1 MREIRRDLV
10 ESVAPMFGQTTFRV
24 RGLTTRAVSC
34 FASLALLAAALLT
47 AAGEYPGA
55 NASPPTQH
63 SSPDKS
69 MRKNL
74 PNFGEASTTL
84 YHGGQPTKTGFHM
97 LEKMGVNIVIDLRGN
112 RESERKIVTHL
123 GMEYVA
129 MPWQCSFPKDRVFA
143 EFLTFLRKNRGK
155 KIFVHCRLG
164 DDRTSMM
171 IASYRMAEEG
181 WSAERAEKE
190 MEKFGF
196 SFAHRRLI
204 CPGLSSYEEDFPHRF
219 RTSPEFR
226 DLR

>member
-1 MREIRRDLV
+1 MEYV
-10 ESVAPMFGQTTFRV
+10 TPMFGQRTFRV
-24 RGLTTRAVSC
+24 RGFSTRAVSC
-34 FASLALLAAALLT
+34 FASLALLVATLSTT
-47 AAGEYPGA
+47 AEEYPGA

-63 SSPDKS
+63 SSPNKS

-84 YHGGQPTKTGFHM
+84 YHGGQPSKTGFHM
-97 LEKMGVNIVIDLRGN
+97 LAKMGVNIVVDLRGN
-112 RESERKIVTHL
+112 RDSERKIVTHL
-123 GMEYVA
+123 GMQYVA
-129 MPWQCSFPKDRVFA
+129 IPWQCSFPKDRVFA
-143 EFLTFLRKNRGK
+143 EFLTLLRKNPGK
-155 KIFVHCRLG
+155 KVFVHCRLG
-164 DDRTSMM
+164 DDRTAMM

-204 CPGLSSYEEDFPHRF
+204 CPGLSSYEEEFPHHF
-219 RTSPEFR
+219 KSSPEFR